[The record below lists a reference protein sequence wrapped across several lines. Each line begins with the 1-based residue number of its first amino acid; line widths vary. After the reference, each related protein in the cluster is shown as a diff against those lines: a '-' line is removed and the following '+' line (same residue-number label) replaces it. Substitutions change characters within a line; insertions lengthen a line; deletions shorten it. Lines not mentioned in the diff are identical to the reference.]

1 MNEQKYETLRD
12 KLEGG
17 KRSPLRTYAD
27 LTIGDRSLW
36 HLVTYELLTGTV
48 GLIPGALGFLLRRKL
63 YPLLFGRSGRGLI
76 LGRNVTVRHPRH
88 ILLGND
94 VTVDDISVLDARGA
108 GEEGLVL
115 GDQVIVNRN
124 CLIQCKAG
132 PLKIGAR
139 SIIGLNSS
147 ITSLAGVEIGEAVL
161 VGASCN
167 ITPGAYPTDDTSK
180 PMLDQGA
187 YSKGPIVIG
196 DDVWI
201 GTAVSILGSV
211 RIGSHSIIAAGAVV
225 TKDVPEYA
233 IVGGVPA
240 RVLRERKRTV
250 EVTSP

>member
-1 MNEQKYETLRD
+1 MTEQKYETLRD

-27 LTIGDRSLW
+27 LTIGDKGMG
-36 HLVTYELLTGTV
+36 HLFIYELLTSTV

-63 YPLLFGRSGRGLI
+63 YPFLLKRCGRALI
-76 LGRNVTVRHPRH
+76 LGRSVTVRHASKMVF
-88 ILLGND
+88 GD
-94 VTVDDISVLDARGA
+94 EVTVDDISVIDARGA
-108 GEEGLVL
+108 GDEGLEL
-115 GDQVIVNRN
+115 GDQVIINRN

-167 ITPGAYPTDDTSK
+167 ITPGAYPTGDISK

-211 RIGSHSIIAAGAVV
+211 KIGSHSIIAAGAVV
-225 TKDVPEYA
+225 NKDVPAYA

-240 RVLRERKRTV
+240 RILRDRRPEVEAER
-250 EVTSP
+250 S